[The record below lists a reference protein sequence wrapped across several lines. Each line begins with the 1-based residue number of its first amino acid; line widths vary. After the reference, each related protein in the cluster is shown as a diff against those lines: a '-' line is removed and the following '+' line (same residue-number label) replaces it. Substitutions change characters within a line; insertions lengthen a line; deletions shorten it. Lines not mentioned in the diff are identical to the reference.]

1 MQPSGGKVLAVATI
15 TRTAGDGKKR
25 FTLITAVHPGLE
37 RSVSRRFATLAN
49 DVEVRRTAA
58 ALEANGISV
67 HRAADAAEARRIVL
81 DLIPDGAQV
90 HHGTSQTLE
99 LTGITDAIEK
109 SGRYDPVRPRI
120 FSMDRKTQGDE
131 IRRLSAAP
139 EVMLGSVH
147 AVTETGSL
155 IAASMGGSQLGPY
168 VSGAGR
174 VILVVGTQKIVSDL
188 EEGLRRIDEYAFPL
202 EDARAQ
208 AAYGIHSGI
217 NKVLII
223 NREIA
228 PGRITVVLV
237 DEVLGF

>member
-1 MQPSGGKVLAVATI
+1 VIAELPLDVDPDIV
-15 TRTAGDGKKR
+15 
-25 FTLITAVHPGLE
+25 
-37 RSVSRRFATLAN
+37 RRFGTVADDTR
-49 DVEVRRTAA
+49 VRRAAA

-67 HRAADAAEARRIVL
+67 LRAANAAEAKEIVL
-81 DLIPDGAQV
+81 GLIADGSEV
-90 HHGTSQTLE
+90 HHGASMSLDVA
-99 LTGITDAIEK
+99 GITDEIDK
-109 SGRYDPVRPRI
+109 SGRYESLRPRI
-120 FSMDRKTQGDE
+120 FSMDRQTRADE
-131 IRRLSAAP
+131 IRRLGSAP

-155 IAASMGGSQLGPY
+155 LAASMGGSQLGPY

-188 EEGLRRIDEYAFPL
+188 EEGLRRINEYAFPL

-208 AAYGIHSGI
+208 AAYGIHSAV

-223 NREIA
+223 NREIV
-228 PGRITVVLV
+228 PDRITVVFV

>member
-1 MQPSGGKVLAVATI
+1 MVTEIRPDIDRDISLRFGRLPDGDRV
-15 TRTAGDGKKR
+15 TRT
-25 FTLITAVHPGLE
+25 T
-37 RSVSRRFATLAN
+37 
-49 DVEVRRTAA
+49 A
-58 ALEANGISV
+58 ALEANGFRV
-67 HRAADAAEARRIVL
+67 LRAADAAEAKRIVL
-81 DLIPDGAQV
+81 GLIPAGSQV
-90 HHGTSQTLE
+90 HHGASQTLDV
-99 LTGITDAIEK
+99 TGISEELVT
-109 SGRYDPVRPRI
+109 SGRYEPLRPRI
-120 FSMDRKTQGDE
+120 HGMDRATQADE
-131 IRRLSAAP
+131 IRRLTASP
-139 EVMLGSVH
+139 DVMLGSVH

-155 IAASMGGSQLGPY
+155 VAASMGGSQLGPY
-168 VSGAGR
+168 VAGAGR

-208 AAYGIHSGI
+208 AAYGIHSGV